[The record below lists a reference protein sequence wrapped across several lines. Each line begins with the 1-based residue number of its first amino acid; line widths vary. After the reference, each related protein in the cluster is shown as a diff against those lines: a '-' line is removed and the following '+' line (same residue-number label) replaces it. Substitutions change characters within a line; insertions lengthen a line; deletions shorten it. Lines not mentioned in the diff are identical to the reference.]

1 MKRILIIDDD
11 RSVRESILG
20 LLQSEG
26 FQTFAA
32 ENGDQGVQAA
42 KQHLPDLI
50 LCDVVMPHL
59 DGYGVL
65 TALRQGSDT
74 ATIPFIFLTS
84 MSKRD
89 NFRQGMEL
97 GADDYLTKPCS
108 STELLK
114 AITGRFDKHHAL
126 QTESQRQLADLRK
139 SIALSL
145 PHELRTPLNSIMG
158 LSEVLIEDY
167 SEIDRAELLEISQ
180 NIYKSGDRLYRL
192 IQNFLLYVELELS
205 LRDEAR
211 RAVFLNGESHYPQ
224 VLIANVATQIAKSHD
239 READLNLNL
248 QNVRVQIT
256 EINLKKVVEE
266 LTDNSFKFSLPGT
279 PVNLTAVA
287 TDRSLILYICDRG
300 RGMTPDQIAALGAY
314 MQFER
319 KFYEQQGSG
328 LGFAIAKRLVE
339 LHNGTV
345 EVESVPGQQTIV
357 RVMLPGGL
365 EENVRVS
372 QEV

>member
-11 RSVRESILG
+11 RSIREFILE
-20 LLQSEG
+20 LLRTEG
-26 FQTFAA
+26 FQTFEA
-32 ENGDQGVQAA
+32 ENGDLGVQAA
-42 KQHLPDLI
+42 KRHLPDLI

-65 TALRQGSDT
+65 TALRQSSDT
-74 ATIPFIFLTS
+74 AAIPFIFLTS
-84 MSKRD
+84 MSERD
-89 NFRQGMEL
+89 SFRQGMEL

-108 STELLK
+108 ATELLK
-114 AITGRFDKHHAL
+114 AIAGRFEKHHAF
-126 QTESQRQLADLRK
+126 QTQSQQQLDDLRK

-158 LSEVLIEDY
+158 LAEVLVEDY
-167 SEIDRAELLEISQ
+167 DEIERSELLEIAQ
-180 NIYKSGDRLYRL
+180 NIFKSGDRLYRL

-205 LRDEAR
+205 LRDQSR
-211 RAVFLNGESHYPQ
+211 RAVFLNGETHYPQ
-224 VLIANVATQIAKSHD
+224 VLIANVATQVAKRHD
-239 READLNLNL
+239 RATDLNLNL
-248 QNVRVQIT
+248 QNSCLRIT

-266 LTDNSFKFSLPGT
+266 LTDNAFKFSEPGT
-279 PVNLTAVA
+279 PIDLTAVA
-287 TDRSLILYICDRG
+287 TLQGLTLYISDRG
-300 RGMTPDQIAALGAY
+300 RGMTPDQITCLGAY

-345 EVESVPGQQTIV
+345 EVESVPTQQTIV
-357 RVMLPGGL
+357 RVTLPGG
-365 EENVRVS
+365 EI
-372 QEV
+372 EVEDF

>member
-11 RSVRESILG
+11 RSVRESILE
-20 LLQSEG
+20 LLQAEG
-26 FQTFAA
+26 FQTFVA
-32 ENGDQGVQAA
+32 ENGDRGVEVA

-65 TALRQGSDT
+65 MALRQNSDT

-84 MSKRD
+84 MDKRD

-108 STELLK
+108 SAELLK
-114 AITGRFDKHHAL
+114 AIAGRFEKHQVLH
-126 QTESQRQLADLRK
+126 TESQKQLDNLRK

-167 SEIDRAELLEISQ
+167 ETIERPEILEISR

-205 LRDEAR
+205 LRDPAR

-224 VLIANVATQIAKSHD
+224 VLIASIATQIAKCHD

-248 QNVRVQIT
+248 QNARIQIT
-256 EINLKKVVEE
+256 EIHLKKVIEE
-266 LTDNSFKFSLPGT
+266 LTDNAFKFSQPGT
-279 PVNLTAVA
+279 PINITAVA
-287 TDRSLILYICDRG
+287 APQDLTLYISDRG
-300 RGMTPDQIAALGAY
+300 RGMTPDQIASLGAY

-328 LGFAIAKRLVE
+328 LGLAIAKRLVE
-339 LHNGTV
+339 LHNGIV

-357 RVMLPGGL
+357 QVTLPGIRRG
-365 EENVRVS
+365 RG
-372 QEV
+372 